1 MKILNI
7 IKEEINKIVNENDYV
22 GQHSAPHRESNSPM
36 YDLTDIYGDDIYNNN
51 AARYFKHY
59 GDNRDYGAIN
69 TIQSA
74 KDKPNKPIKIYRA
87 VPDINYDD
95 NLKLK
100 EFCDIISYYH
110 KYKFFRM
117 GNEIIDSLDKKY
129 DNFDYDDKMKHIFD
143 NINRQFDEIYS
154 NKIKQLPINNGDW
167 VTIDINYAKEHG
179 ISNLNNKFKIVS
191 KTVPARYLYTDG
203 NDIFEWGYN
212 VN

>member
-100 EFCDIISYYH
+100 EFGDIISYYH
-110 KYKFFRM
+110 KYKFFPM